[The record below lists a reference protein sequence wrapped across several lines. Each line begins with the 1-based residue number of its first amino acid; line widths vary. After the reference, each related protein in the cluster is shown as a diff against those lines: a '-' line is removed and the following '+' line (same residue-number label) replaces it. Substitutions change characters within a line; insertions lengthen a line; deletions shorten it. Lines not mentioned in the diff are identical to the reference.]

1 MAGDDA
7 RHGLAAGP
15 FAADPDAHSI
25 AYPKP
30 LAAGLVRDLDRRRTN
45 GEARR
50 VLPRPRKVLERVAA
64 ELPRVDPLDRVS
76 ACGVGVLIDVEDEAP
91 RGARLV
97 VVVSRRHSH
106 SHAVE
111 RYLVCMAV
119 LDHPRQPPEALAPR
133 RAPAGL
139 AVDAAARADR
149 DTVARLEVAPFDV
162 PAHE

>member
-30 LAAGLVRDLDRRRTN
+30 LAAGLVRDVDRRRTN

-64 ELPRVDPLDRVS
+64 ELPRVDPFDCVS
-76 ACGVGVLIDVEDEAP
+76 ARGIGLFIDVQHEGP
-91 RGARLV
+91 GRARLV
-97 VVVSRRHSH
+97 VVVPRRHCYSP
-106 SHAVE
+106 AVE
-111 RYLVCMAV
+111 RDLVRMAV
-119 LDHPRQPPEALAPR
+119 LDHP
-133 RAPAGL
+133 
-139 AVDAAARADR
+139 
-149 DTVARLEVAPFDV
+149 
-162 PAHE
+162 